1 MSFYPLPTRCVV
13 TYMDRGDRA
22 RNVLLRSS
30 KNTFVQI
37 EKFIRDTLYWINT
50 IRMNAFSGG
59 SFFYNGISM
68 KLNCIS
74 IDHRANNM
82 KLSKKLSSLKYLNC
96 FNSFPR
102 PNPGCSY
109 FSLVRSVN
117 ISLTAGQE
125 RFMGHHVY

>member
-1 MSFYPLPTRCVV
+1 
-13 TYMDRGDRA
+13 
-22 RNVLLRSS
+22 
-30 KNTFVQI
+30 
-37 EKFIRDTLYWINT
+37 
-50 IRMNAFSGG
+50 
-59 SFFYNGISM
+59 M

-82 KLSKKLSSLKYLNC
+82 KLSRKHSRLKYLNC
-96 FNSFPR
+96 FNCFLR
-102 PNPGCSY
+102 PISGCSY